1 MRYINLY
8 RDRLENRGGILQ
20 RDRNLKILHREI
32 NTLAQGNP
40 AYKKIIIDGVERY
53 AVINRQ
59 DDYQIKEIVS
69 MPGDFVPLGTYVT
82 FADKVWLVEKTDY
95 DTEVYSKSMMY
106 MCNCHLKWRDR
117 NGTIYDYPGV
127 AEDAT
132 KYSVGVVK
140 TETLGIA
147 DFHIKVKI
155 KCDEITNGLVMRDS
169 RFIIDVDSLV
179 PSMIQLDDGRPH
191 VFRTTRVNKVTGTIE
206 GDGYFE
212 VTMIQDQW
220 LEGEDNYETML
231 AAQPWE
237 IRDNTLLP
245 HDETI
250 EPGWV

>member
-95 DTEVYSKSMMY
+95 DTEVYSKSMRMLRSILSALSRQRRLESQTFISK
-106 MCNCHLKWRDR
+106 LKSS
-117 NGTIYDYPGV
+117 
-127 AEDAT
+127 AT
-132 KYSVGVVK
+132 RLR
-140 TETLGIA
+140 T
-147 DFHIKVKI
+147 
-155 KCDEITNGLVMRDS
+155 GL
-169 RFIIDVDSLV
+169 
-179 PSMIQLDDGRPH
+179 
-191 VFRTTRVNKVTGTIE
+191 
-206 GDGYFE
+206 
-212 VTMIQDQW
+212 
-220 LEGEDNYETML
+220 
-231 AAQPWE
+231 
-237 IRDNTLLP
+237 
-245 HDETI
+245 
-250 EPGWV
+250 